1 MNARLDLRS
10 AQGLMAL
17 QHLPRIGRATALRAA
32 LSGNIPGVPTAG
44 SPKDSSLVEAYEWA
58 DRELDRSHRA
68 GVHVVNFFDQRYP
81 PHLSEIGDPP
91 VVLFVRGNV
100 DLLSN
105 PRFVAVVG
113 TREPSHFGET
123 ATRSITSELAERG
136 WGIVSG
142 LARGIDTI
150 AHRTALNMGAS
161 TIAVLG
167 CGLDRIY
174 PRENE
179 GLAGD
184 IVASGGALISELP
197 LGAPPIP
204 RNLIARDRLQ
214 SGTAVAVVLAQTGV
228 EGGAMHTARF
238 AAEQGR
244 PIFCPIPPNENGKNE
259 GLRVLLEQPAQ
270 MLCNMVPA
278 WRHSGAL
285 CKRLGSRPLAHAV
298 TRESIGDLFD
308 RLETALDRPAAVEQQ
323 TLLVPDQLG

>member
-17 QHLPRIGRATALRAA
+17 QRLPHVGRATALRAA
-32 LSGNIPGVPTAG
+32 LSGNLPGG
-44 SPKDSSLVEAYEWA
+44 SAVSSPDGLSLVEAYEWA
-58 DRELDRSHRA
+58 DRELDRYHRA
-68 GVHVVNFFDQRYP
+68 GVEVVDFFDQRYP
-81 PHLSEIGDPP
+81 PHLSAIGDPP

-100 DLLSN
+100 DLLAS

-113 TREPSHFGET
+113 TREPSRFGET
-123 ATRSITSELAERG
+123 AARSVTAALAERG
-136 WGIVSG
+136 WGVVSG
-142 LARGIDTI
+142 LARGIDTV
-150 AHRTALNMGAS
+150 AHRTAVAKGAP

-174 PRENE
+174 PPENE
-179 GLAGD
+179 GLAGE
-184 IVASGGALISELP
+184 IVTSGGALVSELP

-244 PIFCPIPPNENGKNE
+244 PLFCPVPPNENGKNE
-259 GLRVLLEQPAQ
+259 GLRVLLEQPARV
-270 MLCNMVPA
+270 LCNVVPA
-278 WRHSGAL
+278 WQHAGAL
-285 CKRLGSRPLAHAV
+285 CKRLGRRPLAHAV
-298 TRESIGDLFD
+298 TRESIGDLLD

-323 TLLVPDQLG
+323 MLLVPDQIG

>member
-17 QHLPRIGRATALRAA
+17 QRLPRIGRATALRAA
-32 LSGNIPGVPTAG
+32 LSGHLPGGPAVS
-44 SPKDSSLVEAYEWA
+44 SPDDVSLVEAYEWA

-91 VVLFVRGNV
+91 AVLFVRGNV
-100 DLLSN
+100 DLLSS
-105 PRFVAVVG
+105 PRLVAVVG
-113 TREPSHFGET
+113 TREPSRFGET
-123 ATRSITSELAERG
+123 AARSVTSAVAERG

-142 LARGIDTI
+142 LARGIDTV
-150 AHRTALNMGAS
+150 AHRTALEKGAP
-161 TIAVLG
+161 TIAILG

-174 PRENE
+174 PPENE
-179 GLAGD
+179 GLASE
-184 IVASGGALISELP
+184 IVASGGALVSELP

-214 SGTAVAVVLAQTGV
+214 SGTAVAVVLAQTGI

-244 PIFCPIPPNENGKNE
+244 PIFCPVPPNENGKNE

-270 MLCNMVPA
+270 ALCNMVPA
-278 WRHSGAL
+278 WRHADAL
-285 CKRLGSRPLAHAV
+285 CRRLGRRPLAHAV
-298 TRESIGDLFD
+298 TRESIGELLD
-308 RLETALDRPAAVEQQ
+308 RLETALDRRPTVEQQ
-323 TLLVPDQLG
+323 TLLVPDQIG

>member
-32 LSGNIPGVPTAG
+32 LSGNIPGAPAVSSLKEA
-44 SPKDSSLVEAYEWA
+44 SLVEAYEWA

-68 GVHVVNFFDQRYP
+68 GVHIVDFFDQRYP
-81 PHLSEIGDPP
+81 PRLSEIGDPP
-91 VVLFVRGNV
+91 VILFVRGNV

-113 TREPSHFGET
+113 TREPSRFGET
-123 ATRSITSELAERG
+123 AARSVTSALAERQ

-150 AHRTALNMGAS
+150 AHQTALDIGAP

-167 CGLDRIY
+167 CGLDRVY
-174 PRENE
+174 PPENK
-179 GLAGD
+179 GLAD
-184 IVASGGALISELP
+184 KIVASGGALISELP

-214 SGTAVAVVLAQTGV
+214 SGTAVAVMLAQTGV

-244 PIFCPIPPNENGKNE
+244 PIFCPVPPNENGKNE
-259 GLRVLLEQPAQ
+259 GLRVLLEQPAEV
-270 MLCNMVPA
+270 LCNMVPA
-278 WRHSGAL
+278 WRHAGAL
-285 CKRLGSRPLAHAV
+285 CKRLGRRSLAHAI
-298 TRESIGDLFD
+298 TRESIGDLLD
-308 RLETALDRPAAVEQQ
+308 RLETALDRPGAVEQQ